1 MRISDWSSDVCS
13 SDLRHTGD
21 QPLDRNRSFAT
32 LALAGPGTGDRH
44 DFLHL
49 GVRLGAGEHGGDDF
63 PSGEMPLADRRA
75 EIGDAVALEALD
87 DRLQRLFRHVVAFLA
102 ERLLQDLAAEFHV
115 LLALLQAHEAAD
127 RKSTRLNSSP

>member
-13 SDLRHTGD
+13 SDL
-21 QPLDRNRSFAT
+21 
-32 LALAGPGTGDRH
+32 
-44 DFLHL
+44 L
-49 GVRLGAGEHGGDDF
+49 GVRLGAGKHGGDDF

-102 ERLLQDLAAEFHV
+102 ERLLQDQIGRASCRERVCQYVEISVVAV
-115 LLALLQAHEAAD
+115 
-127 RKSTRLNSSP
+127 SLNTKKT

>member
-1 MRISDWSSDVCS
+1 MAAMGVVH
-13 SDLRHTGD
+13 RHTGD

-75 EIGDAVALEALD
+75 AIGDAVALEALD
-87 DRLQRLFRHVVAFLA
+87 DRLQRLFRHLVAFLA
-102 ERLLQDLAAEFHV
+102 ERLLQALAAARSEEHTS
-115 LLALLQAHEAAD
+115 ALQSLM
-127 RKSTRLNSSP
+127 RSS

>member
-13 SDLRHTGD
+13 SDL
-21 QPLDRNRSFAT
+21 
-32 LALAGPGTGDRH
+32 
-44 DFLHL
+44 L
-49 GVRLGAGEHGGDDF
+49 GVRLGAGKHGGDDF

-115 LLALLQAHEAAD
+115 LLALLQAHEAAPA
-127 RKSTRLNSSP
+127 RLGLNRTSVV